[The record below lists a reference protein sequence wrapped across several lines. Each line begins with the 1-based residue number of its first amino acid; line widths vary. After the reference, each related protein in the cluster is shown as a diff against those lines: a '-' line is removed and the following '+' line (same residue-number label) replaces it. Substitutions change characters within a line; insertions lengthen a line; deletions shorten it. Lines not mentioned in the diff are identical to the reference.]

1 MRGREVRGTKEA
13 KRCNRDGRAEEK
25 KERLA
30 QKEN

>member
-1 MRGREVRGTKEA
+1 MRERKARGTKEA

-30 QKEN
+30 PKED